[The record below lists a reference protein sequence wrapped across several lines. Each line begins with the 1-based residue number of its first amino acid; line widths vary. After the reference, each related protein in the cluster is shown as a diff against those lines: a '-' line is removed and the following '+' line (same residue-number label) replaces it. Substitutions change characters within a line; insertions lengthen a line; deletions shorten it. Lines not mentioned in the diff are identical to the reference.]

1 VGKAISTLISTEKA
15 SSAALN
21 PKFTLFPVVSAPNFE
36 RAVEKAVSIM
46 LLSMM
51 EALLPSLLTVLS
63 SLSPSLPASATS
75 KPPSLTALL
84 SLGNLLGARVARQ
97 VKTQLQSI
105 YNHTLSYAAWLRDTA
120 DEEFLEV
127 LDERRLDL
135 VMTKEDFMDEMDRAG
150 VTKREEF
157 LDQVEEVASDCL
169 GMMANSANRVCDD
182 AKQHLD
188 DFAKEERARIQREI
202 GWLGWER
209 EVLERDKRKFENQ
222 KKALER
228 STTDGRSRRAGSAPA

>member
-1 VGKAISTLISTEKA
+1 
-15 SSAALN
+15 
-21 PKFTLFPVVSAPNFE
+21 
-36 RAVEKAVSIM
+36 
-46 LLSMM
+46 M
-51 EALLPSLLTVLS
+51 EALLPSLLTVPS
-63 SLSPSLPASATS
+63 SPSPSLPASATS
-75 KPPSLTALL
+75 KPPSPTALS

-97 VKTQLQSI
+97 VETQLQSI
-105 YNHTLSYAAWLRDTA
+105 YNHTLSHAAWLRDTA

-222 KKALER
+222 KKAFER